1 VVLILFLTG
10 VAWLSSVRVLK
21 CSVYSTNE
29 RNSKFLVDK
38 FIFILRIQQNALLY
52 YNSFPLRFE
61 EGLEVSQVCMALMDW
76 ATYVLQW

>member
-29 RNSKFLVDK
+29 RNSIFLVDK
-38 FIFILRIQQNALLY
+38 NFFYSKNTAKCTIIL
-52 YNSFPLRFE
+52 
-61 EGLEVSQVCMALMDW
+61 
-76 ATYVLQW
+76 